1 MSLYKKKM
9 QSIQFQNKKSV
20 HHEVITEGFVP
31 SISIKKEN
39 VKVWESAMNKSV
51 STFLKPLQ
59 NQNA

>member
-1 MSLYKKKM
+1 M
-9 QSIQFQNKKSV
+9 QSIQFQKKKSI

-31 SISIKKEN
+31 SISINKRKLIKEN